1 MIEPNQTA
9 FIVKVACPDRDAPER
24 LLTLFYAVLAE
35 DPDSGMQIVRDAVR
49 KGAQVT
55 LTEVRLSQ
63 ATAQAI
69 DLLPGYAR
77 AL

>member
-9 FIVKVACPDRDAPER
+9 FIVKVACPDEDAQER
-24 LLTLFYAVLAE
+24 LITLFYAVIAE
-35 DPDSGMQIVRDAVR
+35 DPDSGIQIVQGAVR
-49 KGAQVT
+49 KDAEVT

>member
-9 FIVKVACPDRDAPER
+9 FIVKVARPDEAIPDC
-24 LLTLFYAVLAE
+24 LLTVFYAVIAD
-35 DPDSGMQIVRDAVR
+35 DPDAGVQIVKAAV
-49 KGAQVT
+49 KDGAEVT

-69 DLLPGYAR
+69 DLRPGYAR

>member
-9 FIVKVACPDRDAPER
+9 FIVKVALPDEAAPEGCI
-24 LLTLFYAVLAE
+24 TLFYAVIADSAE
-35 DPDSGMQIVRDAVR
+35 RGVEIVREAV
-49 KGAQVT
+49 KDGAEVT

-63 ATAQAI
+63 ATAHAI
-69 DLLPGYAR
+69 DLRPGYAR

>member
-9 FIVKVACPDRDAPER
+9 FIVKVALPDETAPEQT
-24 LLTLFYAVLAE
+24 LTVFYAVIANCAE
-35 DPDSGMQIVRDAVR
+35 VGLQIVKEAV
-49 KGAQVT
+49 KEGAELT

>member
-9 FIVKVACPDRDAPER
+9 FIVKVACPDEDAPEQ
-24 LLTLFYAVLAE
+24 LLTLFHAVLAE
-35 DPDSGMQIVRDAVR
+35 DPERGMQIVKAAV
-49 KGAQVT
+49 KAGAEIT
-55 LTEVRLSQ
+55 LTEVRLSP

>member
-9 FIVKVACPDRDAPER
+9 FIVKVALPDEEAPDGR
-24 LLTLFYAVLAE
+24 ITLFYAVIS
-35 DPDSGMQIVRDAVR
+35 DSTDRGVEIVREAV
-49 KGAQVT
+49 KEGAEVT
-55 LTEVRLSQ
+55 MTEVRLSQ

-69 DLLPGYAR
+69 ELLPGYAR